1 MIWYLFLIITLITG
15 FFFILG
21 YMTKT
26 RLWVQIAALFLMYLG
41 FSIITGGLDLPSGSA
56 IVGLII

>member
-1 MIWYLFLIITLITG
+1 MIWYLFLIITFITG

-41 FSIITGGLDLPSGSA
+41 FSIITGGLDLPTGSS
-56 IVGLII
+56 IVGVII